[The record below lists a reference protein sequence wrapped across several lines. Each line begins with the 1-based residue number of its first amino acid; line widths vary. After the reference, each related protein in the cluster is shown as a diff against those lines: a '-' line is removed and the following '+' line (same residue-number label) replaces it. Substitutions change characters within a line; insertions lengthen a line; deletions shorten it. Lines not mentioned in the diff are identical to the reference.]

1 MKYQKPVTILVI
13 LIAAIAALTT
23 SFGIFSRQGPGPYP
37 YESIRGKTVEMY
49 GKGIYQHMSADVAI
63 QGIAQ
68 DYVTLFI
75 AIPLLL
81 IALWGCRR
89 GSKKSHFILAGTLGY
104 FLVTFLFYTAM
115 GMYNIMFLGYVSLL
129 GFSFFGLMLT
139 LLSFDVSKIP
149 DRFSQKT
156 PAKFVGGFLIFNAIM
171 IALLWLSVVVP
182 PLLDGTIYPDAL
194 QHYTTLIVQGF
205 DLGLLLPL
213 SFVSG
218 LLLFKRT
225 AMGYLS
231 GTAYIIFLSLM
242 MTALTAKLI
251 AMAMNEV
258 PVIPAIFIIPTFNL
272 ITIVCAGL
280 MIQNVRAE
288 TNRDGDTSSLL

>member
-23 SFGIFSRQGPGPYP
+23 SFGIFSSDGPGPYS
-37 YESIRGKTVEMY
+37 YESIRGKTVEIY
-49 GKGIYQHMSADVAI
+49 GRGIYQHMSADVAI

-81 IALWGCRR
+81 ISMIGYHRNSL
-89 GSKKSHFILAGTLGY
+89 KSRFLLAGTLGY
-104 FLVTFLFYTAM
+104 FGVTFLFYTAM
-115 GMYNIMFLGYVSLL
+115 GMYNILFLGYVSLL
-129 GFSFFGLMLT
+129 GLSFFGLMLT
-139 LLSFDVSKIP
+139 LFSFDVSKIP
-149 DRFSQKT
+149 DSFSPKT
-156 PAKFVGGFLIFNAIM
+156 PAKFVGGFLIFNALS
-171 IALLWLSVVVP
+171 IALLWLSIIVP
-182 PLLDGTIYPDAL
+182 PLIDGTIYPDAL
-194 QHYTTLIVQGF
+194 QHYTTLIMQGF

-213 SFVSG
+213 AFVSG

-231 GTAYIIFLSLM
+231 GTVYIVFLSILM
-242 MTALTAKLI
+242 MALTAKLI
-251 AMAMNEV
+251 AMALNNV

-272 ITIVCAGL
+272 ITILCAGL
-280 MIQNVRAE
+280 MIKNIHIQPKEGTVR
-288 TNRDGDTSSLL
+288 